1 MWGSEKGSE
10 GVVELARLG
19 NAVRGAGGEGCEHGH
34 CAYSKAAQER
44 TPGARS
50 PVGTVGLIGTA
61 PCSAE
66 FSER

>member
-50 PVGTVGLIGTA
+50 PVGTVGLYRHCTVQ
-61 PCSAE
+61 C
-66 FSER
+66 